1 MAGYI
6 GGTVLSRLLAHPDA
20 PSLDITALLRS
31 VDKAKKLEA
40 FGVKSV
46 VGSYEETAL
55 IEKLSEASHVVF
67 TCVSCFYRILLRSAD
82 LLRFRTESV
91 GQYGRSPSHS
101 ERIEAK
107 ASADR
112 RCAYPHSH
120 CKPSHTTSEVCRI

>member
-20 PSLDITALLRS
+20 QSLDVTALLRS

-67 TCVSCFYRILLRSAD
+67 TCVRHFYRLFFEEHI
-82 LLRFRTESV
+82 F
-91 GQYGRSPSHS
+91 
-101 ERIEAK
+101 IEV
-107 ASADR
+107 SDR
-112 RCAYPHSH
+112 
-120 CKPSHTTSEVCRI
+120 VCRTIWTQSKPF